1 MGCKQPW
8 VLTFLSCRLLSFP
21 QCTALQCCARY
32 NSAAALLY
40 TKKERRLSFFVGG
53 RRPPFSFFVG
63 GELASPPCT
72 GLRSSPIRPA
82 KLVPLLRSKSI
93 EMRSISI
100 VSTKR
105 SFVLEQRSCS
115 EASPLSLGRKKEAYK
130 KERVSFFLTTLLR
143 RVQCCSTAW
152 LVKTWS

>member
-1 MGCKQPW
+1 M
-8 VLTFLSCRLLSFP
+8 
-21 QCTALQCCARY
+21 
-32 NSAAALLY
+32 
-40 TKKERRLSFFVGG
+40 GG
-53 RRPPFSFFVG
+53 RR
-63 GELASPPCT
+63 PPCT

-82 KLVPLLRSKSI
+82 KLVPLQRSWSI

-105 SFVLEQRSCS
+105 SFVLGKQSGALLEQRSCS

-143 RVQCCSTAW
+143 RVQCCSTALLALDDFLACIRCSIPYYVGLGGLAW
-152 LVKTWS
+152 LTNHLGAEQAQLSTIT